1 MAMDDQVEHVAENI
15 NAWTAEEL
23 DQIERG
29 TMDDEVFASR
39 IFAQLEAAPAL
50 LTREQV
56 ESIEN
61 EIQKDS
67 WQRAALIFC
76 TSTGKDLCRKIEH
89 DREFAILAVQV
100 KNSLS
105 SIKERYEQLTELL
118 ATVDV
123 RIMLALCGRRDM
135 EAVLAEAE

>member
-1 MAMDDQVEHVAENI
+1 MAMDDQVEHAAESV

-23 DQIERG
+23 RQIEQG

-76 TSTGKDLCRKIEH
+76 TSTGKDLCRKIEQ
-89 DREFAILAVQV
+89 DREFAIRAAQV
-100 KNSLS
+100 KNSLA

>member
-1 MAMDDQVEHVAENI
+1 MAMDDQAENVAENA

-23 DQIERG
+23 EQIEQG
-29 TMDDEVFASR
+29 IMDEEVFAAR

-56 ESIEN
+56 ELIED
-61 EIQKDS
+61 EIRRDS

-76 TSTGKDLCRKIEH
+76 TSTGKDLCRKIER
-89 DREFAILAVQV
+89 DRDFAILAAQV
-100 KNSLS
+100 KNSLTAV
-105 SIKERYEQLTELL
+105 KERYEQLTELL
-118 ATVDV
+118 STVDV
-123 RIMLALCGRRDM
+123 RIMLALCGRKDM

>member
-1 MAMDDQVEHVAENI
+1 MDDQVEHVAENI

>member
-1 MAMDDQVEHVAENI
+1 MDDQVEHAAESI

-23 DQIERG
+23 RQIEQG
-29 TMDDEVFASR
+29 TMDDELFATR

-56 ESIEN
+56 ETIEN
-61 EIQKDS
+61 DIQKDA

-76 TSTGKDLCRKIEH
+76 TSTGEDLCRKIEH
-89 DREFAILAVQV
+89 DREFAILAAQV

>member
-1 MAMDDQVEHVAENI
+1 MAVDNQAESVAENV

-23 DQIERG
+23 QQIEQG
-29 TMDDEVFASR
+29 VMDEEVFAAR
-39 IFAQLEAAPAL
+39 IFAQFEAAPAL
-50 LTREQV
+50 LTHEQV
-56 ESIEN
+56 QSIDG
-61 EIQKDS
+61 IRTDS

-76 TSTGKDLCRKIEH
+76 TTSGKDLCRKIEH
-89 DREFAILAVQV
+89 DRDFAILAAQV

-105 SIKERYEQLTELL
+105 SVKERYEQLTELL

-123 RIMLALCGRRDM
+123 RIMLALCGRKDM

>member
-1 MAMDDQVEHVAENI
+1 MAMDDQVEHAAESV

-23 DQIERG
+23 QQIEQG
-29 TMDDEVFASR
+29 TMDDEVFATR

-56 ESIEN
+56 ETIEN
-61 EIQKDS
+61 DIQKDA

-76 TSTGKDLCRKIEH
+76 TSTGEDLCRKIEH
-89 DREFAILAVQV
+89 DREFAILAAQV